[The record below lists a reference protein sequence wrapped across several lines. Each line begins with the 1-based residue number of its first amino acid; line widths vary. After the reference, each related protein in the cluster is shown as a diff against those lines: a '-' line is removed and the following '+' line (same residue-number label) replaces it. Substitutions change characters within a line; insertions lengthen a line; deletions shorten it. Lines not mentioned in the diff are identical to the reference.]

1 MKDAPVRQAT
11 DKVLIALLSLKCI
24 PIIKLIILLSLGFSF
39 FRFSFLLPEAEALSF
54 FFSTSKFEQYD
65 IYNNRH
71 KHKLHHR
78 EWYSSSGSDAEE
90 FMDEEEPTEL
100 SLSSSDLQR
109 LAEMRNRC
117 KIIPIFILDA
127 MLPGQCLDFRR

>member
-11 DKVLIALLSLKCI
+11 DKILISLLSLKCI

-39 FRFSFLLPEAEALSF
+39 LWFSFLLPEAEALSF
-54 FFSTSKFEQYD
+54 FFSTRKLEQYD
-65 IYNNRH
+65 INNNRH

-109 LAEMRNRC
+109 LAEMRDRY
-117 KIIPIFILDA
+117 KIIPILILDA